1 MFIDQRGDGFD
12 FENDFIV
19 TYEIRREGLNE
30 GSTAILQ
37 GLRRFGEKRNS
48 LQIEFNLQ
56 TLVIDRFEK
65 ATAFLLIDGK
75 TRTDNGIAFFFPD
88 QTVLSLLFVSF
99 RVFRGLKF

>member
-1 MFIDQRGDGFD
+1 MFIDQRRDSFNL
-12 FENDFIV
+12 ENNFIV

-56 TLVIDRFEK
+56 TLVINRFEK
-65 ATAFLLIDGK
+65 ATAFLLIDSK
-75 TRTDNGIAFFFPD
+75 TGADNGIAFFFPN
-88 QTVLSLLFVSF
+88 QRSFLCYSCHFACFV
-99 RVFRGLKF
+99 G